1 MKKLILLLFIP
12 LVSFGQLTLETMSHI
27 NDSQSFKR
35 AMIENGFSVREDGTG
50 VENEIEYEKLGIG
63 DIPEILAYYLPKG
76 EDADEFADDKMMFVY
91 TSDYKGENET
101 YKAIFDKVKNECQ
114 FSDVG
119 EGVGGDIAYYMCEYE
134 KPPKELLE
142 LQAYFEKELPDM
154 PNINILQY
162 MVGFNKNKSLHLI
175 HFPTPKKTDNSAM
188 TIMKRIIDMKK
199 SGELDALEKIDLDS
213 ID

>member
-27 NDSQSFKR
+27 DDVQSFKR
-35 AMIENGFSVREDGTG
+35 AMIENGFSVRGDGSG
-50 VENEIEYEKLGIG
+50 DENSIEYEKLGIG
-63 DIPEILAYYLPKG
+63 EIPEIIAYYMLKN
-76 EDADEFADDKMMFVY
+76 EDEEFSDDKMMFVY
-91 TSDYKGENET
+91 SSDYKGENET
-101 YKAIFDKVKNECQ
+101 YKAIYDKVKNECQ
-114 FSDVG
+114 FNIIS